1 MTSCANGVCYSVTLL
16 LDTHALL
23 WWFNRQ
29 LGTLSA
35 NARDAIATASG
46 PVLVS
51 SVCAFEIATKQVIG
65 KLHGVEH
72 LLIAF
77 ERKLTNEGFVALP
90 VEIRHAVAV
99 GGLPLHHRDPF
110 DRLLIAQAL
119 VDDLTIVSIDDK
131 FDRYGVRRLW

>member
-1 MTSCANGVCYSVTLL
+1 MRLL
-16 LDTHALL
+16 LDTHTLL
-23 WWFNRQ
+23 WWIDLK
-29 LGTLSA
+29 LGTLSGP
-35 NARDAIATASG
+35 ARDAITQATG

-51 SVCAFEIATKQVIG
+51 SVSAFEIATKHAIG
-65 KLHGVEH
+65 KLDGVEP
-72 LLIAF
+72 LLAGF
-77 ERKLTNEGFVALP
+77 EQKLANERFEPLP

-119 VDDLTIVSIDDK
+119 VEDLTVVSIDDK

>member
-1 MTSCANGVCYSVTLL
+1 MRLL
-16 LDTHALL
+16 LDTHTLL
-23 WWFNRQ
+23 WWLDELPDISR
-29 LGTLSA
+29 
-35 NARDAIATASG
+35 NAREAIRSADE

-51 SVCAFEIATKQVIG
+51 SVSAFEIATKHAIG
-65 KLHGVEH
+65 KLGGMAP
-72 LLIAF
+72 LLAGF
-77 ERKLTNEGFVALP
+77 EQKMANENFVPLP

-119 VDDLTIVSIDDK
+119 VEDLTVVSIDEK